1 MKSKSNFSLRIFL
14 IIALFAVACAIFA
27 VRMVN
32 IIATSERNIIVTDTY
47 ERREPIHALRGEIY
61 DRNGNKLVGNS
72 YSYNL
77 VLDYDAMAITQVLR
91 NKDILTLMS
100 ILDKFNV
107 DPASDGS
114 SFPFVGTYPN
124 YSYSADAKD
133 PDSAVY
139 RKLLKRIAENEL
151 ETGSDKPKNQLTV
164 SYLAE
169 FYAANPDEFP
179 SEQEIIDWYLQ
190 RYRMLPE
197 KSTDAAIFTDAE
209 LDKLIRMRYDMEAND
224 FSIYTRYVVAKDVD
238 EEFIAYVEEL
248 SIPGAKFER
257 VAEREYLYPGYA
269 SHILG
274 QLGSITEELWE
285 EYKAEGYNMSDKVGL
300 SGCELA
306 FEKYLRG
313 VDGVRVVIED
323 KQGNI
328 IDSYVETEPK
338 AGYDVYLTIDI
349 ELQIAA
355 EKGLKEN
362 ISYFND
368 ADAGGITAIDPNS
381 GEVLVLASYPTYNLT
396 TFNQDYDELNKNTI
410 TPWRNRAL
418 SAYTPGSVFKVGMVA
433 AGINTGTVSSSTSFI
448 CDGADPVYGN
458 KCWIHPGRHGDVNA
472 AYALQVS
479 CNCYFYELGPLLGI
493 DEMNKY
499 CTLYGLGQPTGIE
512 IREETGILAGPE
524 FSSKFGSV
532 WQERDT
538 VMAAIGQSDN
548 MFNPLQI
555 SGYIS
560 TILNGGNRYSAHLL
574 KEVKSFEGDVI
585 YSSDIILLNR
595 VDLSQSATS
604 TVKRGMKQMVQ
615 YDSVASIYM
624 KNIPVTVG
632 GKTGT
637 AQRGSGKNDNRFF
650 VCAAP
655 YNDPDI
661 VITVIIE
668 PRDDKPKDNAH
679 GSSYACIAAARVL
692 EEFYD

>member
-1 MKSKSNFSLRIFL
+1 MKSKNSFSLRIFL
-14 IIALFAVACAIFA
+14 IIALFALFCAIFA
-27 VRMVN
+27 VRMIN
-32 IIATSERNIIVTDTY
+32 ISATSERDIIVTDTY
-47 ERREPIHALRGEIY
+47 ERREPIRALRGEIY
-61 DRNGNKLVGNS
+61 DRNGVKLVGNV

-91 NKDILTLMS
+91 NKDILTLNTA
-100 ILDKFNV
+100 LEKFGIE
-107 DPASDGS
+107 PASDGS
-114 SFPFVGTYPN
+114 SFPFTGTYPN
-124 YSYSADAKD
+124 YTYSAEARNT
-133 PDSAVY
+133 DSSVY

-151 ETGSDKPKNQLTV
+151 ETDSEKPKNQLTV
-164 SYLAE
+164 SYLAD
-169 FYAANPDEFP
+169 FYKSNPDEFP
-179 SEQEIIDWYLQ
+179 SEQEILDWYLQ

-197 KSTDAAIFTDAE
+197 YNDNTATFSDSE
-209 LDKLIRMRYDMEAND
+209 LDKLIRMRYDMEASD
-224 FSIYTRYVVAKDVD
+224 FSIYTRYVLAEDVSQD
-238 EEFIAYVEEL
+238 FIAFVEEL
-248 SIPGAKFER
+248 SIPGAEFER
-257 VAEREYLYPGYA
+257 VAQREYLYPGYA

-285 EYKAEGYNMSDKVGL
+285 EYKAEGYDMDDKVGL
-300 SGCELA
+300 SGCEFA

-313 VDGVRVVIED
+313 VDGVKVVIED

-328 IDSYVETEPK
+328 IDSYVETEAK

-362 ISYFND
+362 VAYFGD
-368 ADAGGITAIDPNS
+368 ADAGGITAIDPDN
-381 GEVLVLASYPTYNLT
+381 GEVLVLASYPTYDLS
-396 TFNQDYDELNKNTI
+396 TFNRDYDELNKNTI

-433 AGINTGTVSSSTSFI
+433 AGITTGKVSGSTSFI

-493 DEMNKY
+493 DKMNDF

-512 IREETGILAGPE
+512 IREEIGILAGPE
-524 FSSKFGSV
+524 YSEKYGST

-574 KEVKSFEGDVI
+574 KEVRSFEGEVI
-585 YSSDIILLNR
+585 FSSEAVVLNT
-595 VDLSQSATS
+595 VHLSDAALTS
-604 TVKRGMKQMVQ
+604 VKNGMKQMVK
-615 YDSVASIYM
+615 YDSVASHYM
-624 KNIPVTVG
+624 SGLPVTVG

-655 YNDPDI
+655 YNDPEI
-661 VITVIIE
+661 VVSVIIE

-692 EEFYD
+692 EKYYD

>member
-32 IIATSERNIIVTDTY
+32 IIATSERSIIVTDTY

-100 ILDKFNV
+100 ILDKFDV
-107 DPASDGS
+107 EPASDGS

-124 YSYSADAKD
+124 YTYSAQAKD
-133 PDSAVY
+133 PNSTVY

-151 ETGSDKPKNQLTV
+151 ETNSEKPKNQLTV

-179 SEQEIIDWYLQ
+179 TEQEIVDWYLQ

-224 FSIYTRYVVAKDVD
+224 FSIYTRYVVAEDVD
-238 EEFIAYVEEL
+238 EELIAYVEEL
-248 SIPGAKFER
+248 SIPGAEFER
-257 VAEREYLYPGYA
+257 MAQREYLYPGYA

-285 EYKAEGYNMSDKVGL
+285 DYKAEGYNMSDKVGL

-313 VDGVRVVIED
+313 IDGVRVVVED

-381 GEVLVLASYPTYNLT
+381 GEVLVIASYPTYDLA
-396 TFNQDYDELNKNTI
+396 TFNQDYDELNKNLI

-433 AGINTGTVSSSTSFI
+433 AGITTNTVGSSTSFI

-479 CNCYFYELGPLLGI
+479 CNCYFYELGPMLGI
-493 DEMNKY
+493 DKMNDF

-524 FSSKFGSV
+524 FSSRYGSV

-560 TILNGGNRYSAHLL
+560 TILNGGSRYSAHLL
-574 KEVKSFEGDVI
+574 KEVRSFEGEVI
-585 YSSDIILLNR
+585 YSSKTVLLNT
-595 VDLSQSATS
+595 VSLSESAIF

-615 YDSVASIYM
+615 YDSVASSYM
-624 KNIPVTVG
+624 KNLPVTVG

-655 YNDPDI
+655 YNNPEI
-661 VITVIIE
+661 VISVIIE

>member
-14 IIALFAVACAIFA
+14 IIGLFAVACAIFA

-91 NKDILTLMS
+91 SKDILTLMNT
-100 ILDKFNV
+100 LDKFGV
-107 DPASDGS
+107 ELASDGS

-169 FYAANPDEFP
+169 FYKSNPDEFP
-179 SEQEIIDWYLQ
+179 TEQEIIDWYLQ

-197 KSTDAAIFTDAE
+197 NSTDAAIFTDTE

-224 FSIYTRYVVAKDVD
+224 FSIYTRYVVAEDVD
-238 EEFIAYVEEL
+238 EELIAYVEEL
-248 SIPGAKFER
+248 SIPGAEFER
-257 VAEREYLYPGYA
+257 VAQREYLYPGYA

-306 FEKYLRG
+306 FEEYLRG
-313 VDGVRVVIED
+313 IDGVRVVIED

-362 ISYFND
+362 IAYFND

-381 GEVLVLASYPTYNLT
+381 GEVLVLASYPTYDLA

-524 FSSKFGSV
+524 FSAQHGSV

-560 TILNGGNRYSAHLL
+560 TILNGGNRYSAHIL
-574 KEVKSFEGDVI
+574 KEVRSFDGGVI
-585 YSSDIILLNR
+585 FSSETVLLNR
-595 VDLSQSATS
+595 VDLTDSATS
-604 TVKRGMKQMVQ
+604 AVKKGMKQMVQ
-615 YDSVASIYM
+615 YDSVASSYM

-661 VITVIIE
+661 VISVIIE
-668 PRDDKPKDNAH
+668 PRDDRPKDNAH

>member
-32 IIATSERNIIVTDTY
+32 IIATSERSIIVTDTY

-100 ILDKFNV
+100 ILDKFDV
-107 DPASDGS
+107 EPASDGS
-114 SFPFVGTYPN
+114 SFPFVGSYPN
-124 YSYSADAKD
+124 YTYSAQARD
-133 PDSAVY
+133 PNSTVY

-151 ETGSDKPKNQLTV
+151 ETNSEKPKNQLTV

-179 SEQEIIDWYLQ
+179 TEQEIVDWYLQ

-224 FSIYTRYVVAKDVD
+224 FSIYTRYVVAEDVD
-238 EEFIAYVEEL
+238 EELIAYVEEL
-248 SIPGAKFER
+248 SIPGAEFER
-257 VAEREYLYPGYA
+257 MAQREYLYPGYA

-285 EYKAEGYNMSDKVGL
+285 DYKAEGYNMSDKVGL

-313 VDGVRVVIED
+313 IDGVRVVVED

-362 ISYFND
+362 IAHFND

-381 GEVLVLASYPTYNLT
+381 GEVLVIASYPTYDLT
-396 TFNQDYDELNKNTI
+396 TFNQDYDELNKNLI

-433 AGINTGTVSSSTSFI
+433 AGITTNTVGSSTSFI

-479 CNCYFYELGPLLGI
+479 CNWYFYELGPLLGI

-512 IREETGILAGPE
+512 IREETGILAGPD
-524 FSSKFGSV
+524 FSSQYGSV

-574 KEVKSFEGDVI
+574 KEVRSFEGEVI
-585 YSSDIILLNR
+585 YSSETVLLNT
-595 VDLSQSATS
+595 VSLSESAIS

-615 YDSVASIYM
+615 YDSVASSYM
-624 KNIPVTVG
+624 KNLPVTVG

-655 YNDPDI
+655 YNNPEI
-661 VITVIIE
+661 VISVIIE